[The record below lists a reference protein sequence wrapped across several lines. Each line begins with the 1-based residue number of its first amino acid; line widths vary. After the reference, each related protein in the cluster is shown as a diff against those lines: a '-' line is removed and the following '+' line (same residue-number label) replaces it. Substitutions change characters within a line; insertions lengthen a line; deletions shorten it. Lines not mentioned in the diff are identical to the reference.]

1 MGSASYLAAGLVRG
15 LCPSQAMP
23 GPWCSISA
31 PLLPDTLQ
39 STGLAA
45 AYWGHLYPQGKGT
58 DRDSSRLSATF
69 GLVVGGR
76 EVSDPHNPPK
86 IPIGGGQCATVL
98 APIFAAWDVLL
109 LIYRCQPP
117 LGAPLKLYADPMP
130 NSPPALSPLSIPT
143 LPVPAQGLADT
154 AVPCPSCLA
163 MPGLCNRPRVC
174 PGFALLPRK
183 RATGTSPGL
192 LLGETAGYHHPPTPS
207 PFLLQREPGRWGASK
222 RSPACPALQETC
234 ALVPMGAE
242 IWAVGFAGALRLPSA
257 SVLPCVAPAKCRGA
271 GGSGRSRAP

>member
-39 STGLAA
+39 SMGLAA

-86 IPIGGGQCATVL
+86 IPIGGVSVPRSWHPSLQPGMCCSL
-98 APIFAAWDVLL
+98 FIAA
-109 LIYRCQPP
+109 
-117 LGAPLKLYADPMP
+117 
-130 NSPPALSPLSIPT
+130 S
-143 LPVPAQGLADT
+143 
-154 AVPCPSCLA
+154 
-163 MPGLCNRPRVC
+163 
-174 PGFALLPRK
+174 
-183 RATGTSPGL
+183 
-192 LLGETAGYHHPPTPS
+192 
-207 PFLLQREPGRWGASK
+207 
-222 RSPACPALQETC
+222 
-234 ALVPMGAE
+234 
-242 IWAVGFAGALRLPSA
+242 LPSE
-257 SVLPCVAPAKCRGA
+257 PH
-271 GGSGRSRAP
+271 

>member
-1 MGSASYLAAGLVRG
+1 MVQLLCTLAPRHTAEHGAGSCLLGTPVPLGEGDGQGQLQAFSHLWAGGGWQGGVR
-15 LCPSQAMP
+15 PPQSSQ
-23 GPWCSISA
+23 
-31 PLLPDTLQ
+31 
-39 STGLAA
+39 
-45 AYWGHLYPQGKGT
+45 
-58 DRDSSRLSATF
+58 
-69 GLVVGGR
+69 
-76 EVSDPHNPPK
+76 DPHR
-86 IPIGGGQCATVL
+86 GGQCPTVL

-117 LGAPLKLYADPMP
+117 LGTPLKLCADPMP
-130 NSPPALSPLSIPT
+130 NRPPALSPLSIPT
-143 LPVPAQGLADT
+143 LPIPAQGLADT

-192 LLGETAGYHHPPTPS
+192 LLGGTAGYHHPPTPF
-207 PFLLQREPGRWGASK
+207 PFLLQREPGRWGASE

-257 SVLPCVAPAKCRGA
+257 LVLPCIAPAKCQGV